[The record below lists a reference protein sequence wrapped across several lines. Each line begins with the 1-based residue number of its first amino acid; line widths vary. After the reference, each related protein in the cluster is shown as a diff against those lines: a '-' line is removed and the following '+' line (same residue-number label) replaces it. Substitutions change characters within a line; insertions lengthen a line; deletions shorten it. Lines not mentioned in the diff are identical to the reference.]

1 MVTSTMNPNSECPR
15 IAVMGAGAVGS
26 FFGGMLARAG
36 APVILIGRAAYA
48 EAVAAGGLTMES
60 FRFPRPERIRVEAA
74 TGPDAVRGAQIVLL
88 CVKTVDTES
97 AAQAMAP
104 HLEPGALVV
113 SMQNGVDNVARI
125 RAASG
130 IDALAAAVY
139 VAAEITAPGHVKHTG
154 RGDLIVGRFPG
165 SGRDAA
171 AVERVAQCFAAA
183 SMPCRVAEDIRGPL
197 WTKMFMNCAY
207 NAISALGRSRY
218 GRMAA
223 RTEIREIIRHAIEES
238 VAVARAEAVPLP
250 VENFVET
257 GWRLAETMGNAMSS
271 TAQDVARGK
280 KTEIDSLNGY
290 IVRRGMALGVATPV
304 NQTLHGLI
312 KLLEE
317 SAGA

>member
-1 MVTSTMNPNSECPR
+1 MSPNNEYPR
-15 IAVMGAGAVGS
+15 VVVMGAGAVGS

-36 APVILIGRAAYA
+36 APVTLIGRAAHA
-48 EAVAAGGLTMES
+48 EAIAAHGLTIES
-60 FRFPRPERIRVEAA
+60 FRFPKPERIRIDAA
-74 TGPDAVRGAQIVLL
+74 TGAEAVRGAQMVLL
-88 CVKTVDTES
+88 CVKTLDTES

-104 HLEPGALVV
+104 HLAPGAVVV

-130 IDALAAAVY
+130 IDALGAAVY
-139 VAAEITAPGHVKHTG
+139 VAAEMAAPGHVKHTG
-154 RGDLIVGRFPG
+154 RGDLIVGPFPEL
-165 SGRDAA
+165 SRDAA
-171 AVERVAQCFAAA
+171 AIGGVAQCFARAG
-183 SMPCRVAEDIRGPL
+183 MPCRVAEDIRGPL
-197 WTKMFMNCAY
+197 WMKMLMNCAY

-223 RTEIREIIRHAIEES
+223 RAEIREIMRDAIEEA
-238 VAVARAEAVPLP
+238 VAVARADAVPLP

-257 GWRLAETMGNAMSS
+257 GWKLAETMGNATSS
-271 TAQDVARGK
+271 TAQDLARGK

-290 IVRRGMALGVATPV
+290 IVRRGAALGVPTPV

>member
-113 SMQNGVDNVARI
+113 SMQNGVD
-125 RAASG
+125 
-130 IDALAAAVY
+130 
-139 VAAEITAPGHVKHTG
+139 
-154 RGDLIVGRFPG
+154 
-165 SGRDAA
+165 
-171 AVERVAQCFAAA
+171 
-183 SMPCRVAEDIRGPL
+183 
-197 WTKMFMNCAY
+197 
-207 NAISALGRSRY
+207 
-218 GRMAA
+218 
-223 RTEIREIIRHAIEES
+223 
-238 VAVARAEAVPLP
+238 
-250 VENFVET
+250 
-257 GWRLAETMGNAMSS
+257 
-271 TAQDVARGK
+271 
-280 KTEIDSLNGY
+280 
-290 IVRRGMALGVATPV
+290 
-304 NQTLHGLI
+304 
-312 KLLEE
+312 
-317 SAGA
+317 